1 MTFGSTSKR
10 LINSM
15 DITAQNVFYCNWKR
29 QCGKTAEMIDLLIN
43 TCPNVPHNI
52 KHGFHQQQQCNE
64 IVTKKRTHDGLQT
77 YINEHFQNFAKTL
90 CPGYNP
96 PSRTTLSTTL
106 LNQEAGKVMI

>member
-1 MTFGSTSKR
+1 
-10 LINSM
+10 
-15 DITAQNVFYCNWKR
+15 
-29 QCGKTAEMIDLLIN
+29 MIDHLIN

-77 YINEHFQNFAKTL
+77 YINEHFQSSSIEEQRNKLINKSLVKFFTCCGVSFSIVEHPFFVDFAKTL

-106 LNQEAGKVMI
+106 LN